1 MSKIIHSPY
10 TVINTPKRNP
20 GLQRIGFIPFGG
32 PLCGVFHIR
41 DIIVGPFH
49 WGISQDCG
57 SPFTP
62 FGGPYFIY
70 FHKWGILQH
79 YCAFQTCVSYI
90 FHISSFGGWDSACF
104 STKPHSAPRL
114 AGGPASG
121 HEAQHSP
128 GTSGSIL

>member
-1 MSKIIHSPY
+1 MSKIIPSPY

-32 PLCGVFHIR
+32 P
-41 DIIVGPFH
+41 
-49 WGISQDCG
+49 
-57 SPFTP
+57 
-62 FGGPYFIY
+62 YFIY

-79 YCAFQTCVSYI
+79 YCAFHTYVSYL

-104 STKPHSAPRL
+104 STKQHSAPRL